1 MRRTLYSTAL
11 VLAAVIAT
19 NLSAPRQALA
29 APANAGLRGNQVL
42 TWTGCGIT
50 RKAFMSELAAAYER
64 KTGIRVDLSGG
75 GATKGIRDTQ
85 AGLSN
90 LGGSCRWTLENP
102 RTLRPIAAEAEV
114 KMVPVAWD
122 ALVAIVNPLNPI
134 DTISM
139 DQIRQ
144 VYTGAISNWK
154 ALGGIDAPVHLYVRE
169 GKISGVGHALRK
181 LVFTN
186 FDQEFTDAAKR
197 FPSSGP
203 LEKAV
208 ESDPNGIAVTGVG
221 SARRRAVKI
230 LALDGIDPNYDNIRN
245 GQYMLYR
252 PMFLVIRKYG
262 ATPEAKAFIKFAAS
276 KEGRQVIRDA
286 GTIPYRDGMAL
297 IAKQIKQQNAATERG
312 LYRNKA
318 KSE

>member
-1 MRRTLYSTAL
+1 MRPTHYATTLAL
-11 VLAAVIAT
+11 VAIIVT
-19 NLSAPRQALA
+19 NISVQPQALA
-29 APANAGLRGNQVL
+29 DPTRPSLGANQVL

-85 AGLSN
+85 AGFSN

-122 ALVAIVNPLNPI
+122 ALVVIVNPRNPA
-134 DTISM
+134 DTISLE
-139 DQIRQ
+139 QVRQ
-144 VYTGAISNWK
+144 VYTGNISNWK
-154 ALGGIDAPVHLYVRE
+154 ALGGIDAPIDLFVRA

-186 FDQEFTDAAKR
+186 FSQTFTDSAKR
-197 FPSSGP
+197 YPSSGP

-208 ESDPNGIAVTGVG
+208 EADANGIAVTGIG

-230 LALDGIDPNYDNIRN
+230 LALDGIEPSYDNIRN
-245 GQYMLYR
+245 GDYMLYR
-252 PMFLVIRKYG
+252 PMFLVIKKYG
-262 ATPEAKAFIKFAAS
+262 ANRAAKAFIKFAVS
-276 KEGRQVIRDA
+276 PEGRQVIRDA
-286 GTIPYRDGMAL
+286 GTIPYRDGMPL
-297 IAKQIKQQNAATERG
+297 IARQIKQQNAATERG
-312 LYRNKA
+312 LYRK
-318 KSE
+318 KTKDK

>member
-1 MRRTLYSTAL
+1 MKHRLHSTVRL
-11 VLAAVIAT
+11 LAVIIAVGIT
-19 NLSAPRQALA
+19 TAPPAQA
-29 APANAGLRGNQVL
+29 APAGAGINANQVL

-85 AGLSN
+85 AGLSD

-122 ALVAIVNPLNPI
+122 ALVVIVNPRNPA
-134 DTISM
+134 DTISLE
-139 DQIRQ
+139 QVRQ
-144 VYTGAISNWK
+144 VYTGAITNWK
-154 ALGGIDAPVHLYVRE
+154 DLDSINAPINLFVRE

-186 FDQEFTDAAKR
+186 FNQEFTDTAKR
-197 FPSSGP
+197 YPSSGP

-208 ESDPNGIAVTGVG
+208 ENDPYGMAVTGVG
-221 SARRRAVKI
+221 SARRREVKI
-230 LALDGIDPNYDNIRN
+230 LALDGIEPSYDNIRN
-245 GQYMLYR
+245 GDYMLYR
-252 PMFLVIRKYG
+252 PMFLVIKKYG
-262 ATPEAKAFIKFAAS
+262 ATRAAKAFIKFAVS
-276 KEGRQVIRDA
+276 PEGRQVIRDA
-286 GTIPYRDGMAL
+286 GTIPYRDGMPL
-297 IAKQIKQQNAATERG
+297 IARQIKQLNAATKRG
-312 LYRNKA
+312 LYRKKA
-318 KSE
+318 EDQ

>member
-1 MRRTLYSTAL
+1 MRRTLYSTVL
-11 VLAAVIAT
+11 ILAAVITT

-29 APANAGLRGNQVL
+29 APAGQSLRGDQVL

-50 RKAFMSELAAAYER
+50 RKAFMSELAAAYEQ

-134 DTISM
+134 DTITLE
-139 DQIRQ
+139 QLRQ
-144 VYTGAISNWK
+144 VYTGAITNWK
-154 ALGGIDAPVHLYVRE
+154 GLGGIDAPIKLYVRE

-186 FDQEFTDAAKR
+186 FNQEFVESATR
-197 FPSSGP
+197 VPSSGP

-208 ESDPNGIAVTGVG
+208 ESNPNAMAVTGVG

-230 LALDGIDPNYDNIRN
+230 LALDGIEPSYDNIRN
-245 GQYMLYR
+245 GDYMLYR
-252 PMFLVIRKYG
+252 PMFLVIKKYG
-262 ATPEAKAFIKFAAS
+262 ATRAAKAFIKFAVS
-276 KEGRQVIRDA
+276 PEGRQVIRDA
-286 GTIPYRDGMAL
+286 GTIPYRDGMPL
-297 IAKQIKQQNAATERG
+297 IARQIKQQNAATERG
-312 LYRNKA
+312 LYRKKA
-318 KSE
+318 KDE